1 MNDRNFLERTK
12 QFALYLAELQTSLD
26 PESYALLLR
35 VLKGFNEAILHRERG
50 VDIPF
55 SPREKELF
63 TPEFGRVL
71 TRLAGF
77 LGPHGMHVVVGTDG
91 APGAPAASG
100 PPGGTGPGEHDRR
113 EVDAIARASGMRP

>member
-35 VLKGFNEAILHRERG
+35 ILKGFNEAIVHRERG

-63 TPEFGRVL
+63 TPEFGRAL
-71 TRLAGF
+71 ARLAGF
-77 LGPHGMHVVVGTDG
+77 LGPHGMHVVVGTHG
-91 APGAPAASG
+91 TPAGSG
-100 PPGGTGPGEHDRR
+100 PPGGAEPGDHDRR

>member
-12 QFALYLAELQTSLD
+12 QFALYLAELQTVLD

-35 VLKGFNEAILHRERG
+35 ILKGFNEAIVHRENG

-55 SPREKELF
+55 SPREKELL

-71 TRLAGF
+71 TRLAGY
-77 LGPHGMHVVVGTDG
+77 LGPHGMQVVVGTHG
-91 APGAPAASG
+91 SPPPAP
-100 PPGGTGPGEHDRR
+100 EHDRS
-113 EVDAIARASGMRP
+113 EVDAIARASGMSP

>member
-1 MNDRNFLERTK
+1 MNDQNFLERTR
-12 QFALYLAELQTSLD
+12 QLALCMAELHTSLD

-35 VLKGFNEAILHRERG
+35 ILQGLNEAIVHRDTG
-50 VDIPF
+50 VDLPF

-71 TRLAGF
+71 KKLAGY
-77 LGPHGMHVVVGTDG
+77 LGPHGMRVVVGGEIGDG
-91 APGAPAASG
+91 SGDGGAGAC
-100 PPGGTGPGEHDRR
+100 ERDRR

>member
-35 VLKGFNEAILHRERG
+35 ILKGFNEAIVHRERG

-77 LGPHGMHVVVGTDG
+77 LGPHGMQVVVGTHGTPSD
-91 APGAPAASG
+91 AG
-100 PPGGTGPGEHDRR
+100 PPGGADSGERDRH